1 MNGSRKK
8 IDVDVVK
15 DVLLLLRE
23 AVPESGFVTSL
34 LHQYEERGSLS
45 RRQLEGLLSKA
56 QKVKQV
62 PVARL
67 ATLQAIIQKMAV
79 RDKTPPSLP
88 APFYEKDKL
97 TGEMIISILS
107 IYPQHKRILFFQ
119 SKYEN
124 NEVFSA
130 SEITELKR
138 LHKLLLNK

>member
-34 LHQYEERGSLS
+34 LQQYEERGSLS
-45 RRQLEGLLSKA
+45 RKQLEGLLSKA
-56 QKVKQV
+56 QKLKHM
-62 PVARL
+62 PAARL

-88 APFYEKDKL
+88 VPLYEKDKL
-97 TGEMIISILS
+97 TGEMIASILS
-107 IYPQHKRILFFQ
+107 SYPQHKRILFFQ